1 MQSSF
6 VKVLAGVICL
16 VLMLTILGVAIG
28 ILAKVI
34 NLDDDVKKNNNN
46 VLAVTLQNTNS
57 MSTTSGSTN
66 TPIIMQTLTSP
77 IATSSTGVSSSTQQT
92 TTMSTSGSTNTPNS
106 MQTST
111 SPIAISSTGVSSS
124 TQQTTTISPTS
135 AAECS
140 MDALSA
146 YLDVILLIDTSN
158 NMGSSNLQQIA
169 NITSSILQKFSIG
182 NQPAIQ
188 ARNTRVAVVTYDTQ
202 ATIVANYT
210 NINSIGDVSN
220 LLNGLSVSTHS
231 DVNIYDAFVKA
242 NYIMNSCTDIGSIN
256 CSFNPYNRPEAIV
269 LFASAIGST
278 NTTNLI
284 NLVIDEAFFD
294 TATVITANFNQQDTA
309 LTTILNNITYNI
321 YVNTSMYNLNGNST
335 SFKED
340 LEWAILQED

>member
-1 MQSSF
+1 
-6 VKVLAGVICL
+6 
-16 VLMLTILGVAIG
+16 
-28 ILAKVI
+28 
-34 NLDDDVKKNNNN
+34 
-46 VLAVTLQNTNS
+46 
-57 MSTTSGSTN
+57 
-66 TPIIMQTLTSP
+66 MQTSTSP
-77 IATSSTGVSSSTQQT
+77 IANSSTGVSSSTQQT

-111 SPIAISSTGVSSS
+111 SPIATASTGVASS

-169 NITSSILQKFSIG
+169 NITSSILQKFPIG